1 MTNMKNLK
9 KTLIFT
15 ALSAMTVTGLVACGG
30 GGSTPAPKP
39 NFEFDISLASG
50 SNNLLY
56 VEPNDDGE
64 YVKGVKDTIKIT
76 ERNADPESTYTYSIT
91 LTAEGIASD
100 KIEDYVVK
108 AIVHY
113 EKYLK
118 QKNLGAR

>member
-1 MTNMKNLK
+1 MKNLK

-30 GGSTPAPKP
+30 GGTTPAPKP
-39 NFEFDISLASG
+39 NFEFDIYLASG

-56 VEPNDDGE
+56 VEPNGDGE

-91 LTAEGIASD
+91 LSHSGNCA
-100 KIEDYVVK
+100 
-108 AIVHY
+108 
-113 EKYLK
+113 
-118 QKNLGAR
+118 KNIY